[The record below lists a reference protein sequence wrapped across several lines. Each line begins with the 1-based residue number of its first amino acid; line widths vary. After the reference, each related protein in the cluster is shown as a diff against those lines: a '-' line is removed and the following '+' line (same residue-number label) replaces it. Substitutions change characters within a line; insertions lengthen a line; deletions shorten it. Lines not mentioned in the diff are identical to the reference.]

1 MPPDLPYDPVPD
13 LAALLRVLHWAAP
26 IGPAWPGSAADLAGR
41 LRLGLGLPADAA
53 AAGYEAGL
61 RRVLAGTA
69 HGARVTKPPAPGR
82 LPRARAPQPG
92 GTEGRPKDGRPGR

>member
-53 AAGYEAGL
+53 AAGTRRPAGEL
-61 RRVLAGTA
+61 RRDLAGTA
-69 HGARVTKPPAPGR
+69 HGARVMKPPAPGR

-92 GTEGRPKDGRPGR
+92 GTEGRPVCG

>member
-61 RRVLAGTA
+61 RRVLDGTA
-69 HGARVTKPPAPGR
+69 HGPGS
-82 LPRARAPQPG
+82 
-92 GTEGRPKDGRPGR
+92 